1 MQRIST
7 GMPAL
12 DAILDG
18 GVPTGSSTMVIGPP
32 GAGKTILSLSMLFAN
47 ASEER
52 KALYFTTVSEPPTK
66 VLKYQQ
72 EFAFF
77 DNEKFNTSVI
87 FVDIGATVK
96 QEDLEKTME
105 VIRHRVEEVNP
116 HMLCI
121 DSFKALA
128 DLGGNKLLFR
138 RFVHDLSV
146 LLAVYECT
154 TFLVGEYSARDL
166 EAEPE
171 FAIADGV
178 ISLDLYNRERL
189 SQDAFSSRV
198 LRVHK
203 MRGTAFHEADHS
215 YAISDKG
222 IAVFP
227 RLRLSLRE
235 APPKEKP
242 IVKVST
248 GIPSLNRMLNGGFN
262 KGFST
267 MIAGSAGT
275 GKTTFAVHFLHD
287 GLKRGERCLLV
298 GMEERP
304 SVIVKIAAGYGIRL
318 SKYIDS
324 GQLTIL
330 HRRPVDLNVYQMA
343 QEIRDIVTTQKV
355 SRVAF
360 DAVSDIQTNVAGA
373 RALRDYVLS
382 LVGLFESRGITSLWT
397 NVIENTFG
405 EFKISEANLSVA
417 VDSIILLR
425 YVEVDSYINKAIS
438 VLKMRGSE
446 QDKALR
452 RYEISA
458 KGIEIGSP
466 FEGYGNVMLGT
477 PTTLGGGGTL
487 SGYPQKVSERVRAGE
502 GTNPEAQGEIVE
514 LARKR
519 RRGK

>member
-7 GMPAL
+7 AMPAL

-18 GVPTGSSTMVIGPP
+18 GIPTGSSTMIIGPP
-32 GAGKTILSLSMLFAN
+32 GAGKTILSLNILFAN
-47 ASEER
+47 AGEER

-66 VLKYQQ
+66 LLRYQQ
-72 EFAFF
+72 EFAYF
-77 DNEKFNTSVI
+77 DKEKFNTSVI
-87 FVDIGATVK
+87 FVDIGGTIK
-96 QEDLEKTME
+96 QEDLAGTMA
-105 VIRHRVEEVNP
+105 VIRHKVEEVNP

-128 DLGGNKLLFR
+128 DLVGDKLLFR

-154 TFLVGEYSARDL
+154 AFLVGDYSLRDL
-166 EAEPE
+166 ETESE

-178 ISLDLYNRERL
+178 ICLDLYNKDTVSNETL
-189 SQDAFSSRV
+189 SSRV

-203 MRGTAFHEADHS
+203 MRGTAFHEGDHS

-222 IAVFP
+222 MAIFP

-248 GIPSLNRMLNGGFN
+248 GIPRLNRMLDGGFN

-275 GKTTFAVHFLHD
+275 GKTTFTLHFLHD

-298 GMEERP
+298 GMEESP
-304 SVIVKIAAGYGIRL
+304 STIVKIAAGYGIRL
-318 SKYIDS
+318 GKYIDS

-330 HRRPVDLNVYQMA
+330 HRRPVDLNVYRMA
-343 QEIRDIVTTQKV
+343 QEIRDIVTTQKI
-355 SRVAF
+355 SRVVF

-382 LVGLFESRGITSLWT
+382 LVSLFESQGITSLWT

-405 EFKISEANLSVA
+405 EFKITEANLSVA

-425 YVEVDSYINKAIS
+425 YVELDSRIEKAIS
-438 VLKMRGSE
+438 VLKMRGSN
-446 QDKALR
+446 QDKTLR

-458 KGIEIGSP
+458 KGIEIGGP
-466 FEGYGNVMLGT
+466 FEGYGSLILGA
-477 PTTLGGGGTL
+477 PTMLGGGGTL
-487 SGYPQKVSERVRAGE
+487 SGHPQQVSERVRAGE
-502 GTNPEAQGEIVE
+502 GTNPEAPGKIAE
-514 LARKR
+514 LARER
-519 RRGK
+519 RRRA

>member
-1 MQRIST
+1 
-7 GMPAL
+7 
-12 DAILDG
+12 
-18 GVPTGSSTMVIGPP
+18 
-32 GAGKTILSLSMLFAN
+32 
-47 ASEER
+47 
-52 KALYFTTVSEPPTK
+52 
-66 VLKYQQ
+66 
-72 EFAFF
+72 
-77 DNEKFNTSVI
+77 
-87 FVDIGATVK
+87 
-96 QEDLEKTME
+96 
-105 VIRHRVEEVNP
+105 
-116 HMLCI
+116 MLCI

-128 DLGGNKLLFR
+128 DLVGDKLLFR

-154 TFLVGEYSARDL
+154 AFLVGDYSPRDL
-166 EAEPE
+166 ETEPE

-178 ISLDLYNRERL
+178 ICLDLYNRERL
-189 SQDAFSSRV
+189 SQDTLSSRV

-203 MRGTAFHEADHS
+203 MRGTAFHEGDHS
-215 YAISDKG
+215 YTISDKG
-222 IAVFP
+222 IAIFP

-248 GIPSLNRMLNGGFN
+248 GIPGLDGMLDGGLNE
-262 KGFST
+262 GFST
-267 MIAGSAGT
+267 MIAGAAGT

-298 GMEERP
+298 GMEESP
-304 SVIVKIAAGYGIRL
+304 SAIVKIAAGYGVRL
-318 SKYIDS
+318 GKYIDS

-343 QEIRDIVTTQKV
+343 QEIRDIVTTQKI

-360 DAVSDIQTNVAGA
+360 DAISDIQTNVAGA

-382 LVGLFESRGITSLWT
+382 LVGLFESQGITSLWT

-405 EFKISEANLSVA
+405 EFKITEANLSVV

-425 YVEVDSYINKAIS
+425 YVELDSRIEKAIS
-438 VLKMRGSE
+438 VLKMRGSN
-446 QDKALR
+446 QDKTLR

-458 KGIEIGSP
+458 KGIEIGGP
-466 FEGYGNVMLGT
+466 FEGYGSLILGA
-477 PTTLGGGGTL
+477 PTMLGGGGTL

-519 RRGK
+519 RRGR